1 MEITPEITKR
11 INQLNE
17 KYQAMGQDMN
27 SYLEGLY
34 YMDYLKYWDYIH
46 ADTLLSLQNPRTT
59 FPDEKIFII
68 YHQITELFFKLCIHE
83 YEQIATNKD
92 ITVDFLIQK
101 VSRIV
106 HYFDGLNTTYGI
118 MIDGMEKE
126 QFLKFRM
133 ALLPASGF
141 QSAQYRMIE
150 IYSTDLMNLVNHEYA
165 AKNPEIIKS
174 SNHQITKLYEHIYW
188 KTGATELATGKKT
201 LTLIQFEEKY
211 SQQFLELAEKCAKG
225 NLYARFNQL
234 PEHDRKNNEL
244 VQLMRGLDSNINVN
258 WCLQHYKSAVRYL
271 QGDPDIIAATG
282 GTNWQKY
289 LPPRFQKII
298 FFPELWT
305 AREKEE
311 WGKSWVERNVGK
323 AT

>member
-1 MEITPEITKR
+1 MNPEIAKR
-11 INQLNE
+11 IDQLNE
-17 KYQAMGQDMN
+17 KYQAMGQDMT
-27 SYLEGLY
+27 SYLDGLL

-46 ADTLLSLQNPRTT
+46 TDTLLSLQNPRTN
-59 FPDEKIFII
+59 FPDEKIFIM
-68 YHQITELFFKLCIHE
+68 YHQITELFFKLCLHE
-83 YEQIATNKD
+83 YEQIADKQD

-101 VSRIV
+101 VKRIV

-150 IYSTDLMNLVNHEYA
+150 LYSTDLVNLIQRDYA
-165 AKNPEIIKS
+165 AKHPHLTNLSAKE
-174 SNHQITKLYEHIYW
+174 LYEHIYW
-188 KTGATELATGKKT
+188 KTGATELATGRKT
-201 LTLIQFEEKY
+201 LTLKQFEDKY
-211 SQQFLELAEKCAKG
+211 SEMFLKLADKCSIG
-225 NLYARFNQL
+225 NLYAKFRSLND
-234 PEHDRKNNEL
+234 HDRKSKEL
-244 VQLMRGLDSNINVN
+244 VQLMRDLDSNINVN

-298 FFPELWT
+298 FFPELWSDK
-305 AREKEE
+305 EKEE
-311 WGKSWVERNVGK
+311 WGKSWVEHTLKG
-323 AT
+323 